1 MARTKRQSV
10 VERAPRPCYYR
21 SPADWIAHLAVLM
34 SELSEHQ
41 IRAARDATC
50 GDLMR
55 AKPEEIEAAK
65 RLLGNAG
72 VRLVDD
78 SPPAWHFAKAAFTR
92 GAYD

>member
-1 MARTKRQSV
+1 MRRAKRQTV
-10 VERAPRPCYYR
+10 VESAPRPCYYR
-21 SPADWIAHLAVLM
+21 SSADWIAHLAVLM
-34 SELSEHQ
+34 SQLSEHQ
-41 IRAARDATC
+41 IRAARDADC

-72 VRLVDD
+72 VRLIDD
-78 SPPAWHFAKAAFTR
+78 SPPAWHFVKPAFTR

>member
-1 MARTKRQSV
+1 
-10 VERAPRPCYYR
+10 
-21 SPADWIAHLAVLM
+21 M

-41 IRAARDATC
+41 IRAARDDTC

-65 RLLGNAG
+65 RMLGNAG

-78 SPPAWHFAKAAFTR
+78 SPPAWAFCES
-92 GAYD
+92 GIYKGGV